1 MHWLVDKM
9 LGRETHRTPILS
21 SPLGSMVLCLIIQ
34 CSPWGYYRPS
44 LPRIMRTNFSYWYV
58 VIVSVV
64 ASPTSTPSSP
74 IWNNQLQSLDGL
86 HVYPQTQDWTHTCQ
100 SESLLFYPSCYSDL
114 VQKQNHALNW
124 PNRSSV
130 CLNYISPEVGLPN
143 TRLLMKFKFQ
153 IDNKSFLNISIS
165 PIFHGTYLH

>member
-34 CSPWGYYRPS
+34 CSPWRYYRPS
-44 LPRIMRTNFSYWYV
+44 LPRKMRTNFSYWYV

-64 ASPTSTPSSP
+64 APPTSTPPSP
-74 IWNNQLQSLDGL
+74 TWNNQLQSLDVFMCTPRHRIG
-86 HVYPQTQDWTHTCQ
+86 PI
-100 SESLLFYPSCYSDL
+100 L
-114 VQKQNHALNW
+114 VKVNPCSPIPLVTVIWFKNKIILNW

-153 IDNKSFLNISIS
+153 IDKSFLNISIY